1 MSKEIQESELIKID
15 WIKMKAVLIGIAI
28 ALAVLISVYIK
39 LIR

>member
-1 MSKEIQESELIKID
+1 MSKEKLERELIKID